1 MTGEIVLDE
10 VFVPDENMLPNV
22 AGLGGPFGCLNNARY
37 GIAWGALGAAEFCWK
52 QARNYTLDRK
62 QFGRPLAANQ
72 LIQKKLADMQTEI
85 ALGLQACLR
94 LGRLKDEGH
103 AQPEMISLIKRNNC
117 GKALDIARVA
127 RDMHGGNGIVGR
139 VSRDP
144 PRHEPRGGQHLRGHA
159 RRPRADPRPR
169 ADRHP
174 GLHGRLTR
182 GPDDV
187 PFPPAGDIAIVVAGA
202 LVAGFVN
209 GLTGTGYALMALGFW
224 LQAMSPVTAA
234 PLVAL
239 CSVAG
244 HLQALRSI
252 WSGVRWPRLWPFLAA
267 GLLGVPLGTALL
279 EHVRVQPLKLGVGI
293 LLIFY
298 SAWMGLVRHP
308 PTVSGGG
315 RAADAAAGFAG
326 GVMGGMASLSGPVPT
341 IWVQL
346 RGWSKNEQRGVNQP
360 FNMAVLATALLA
372 AAVAGLLDRTF
383 LVWAIITVPTSLVGA
398 RLGLMLY
405 GRVNDAVFRQLV
417 LVLLGLSGLTLIV
430 SSLR

>member
-1 MTGEIVLDE
+1 M
-10 VFVPDENMLPNV
+10 
-22 AGLGGPFGCLNNARY
+22 
-37 GIAWGALGAAEFCWK
+37 
-52 QARNYTLDRK
+52 
-62 QFGRPLAANQ
+62 
-72 LIQKKLADMQTEI
+72 
-85 ALGLQACLR
+85 
-94 LGRLKDEGH
+94 
-103 AQPEMISLIKRNNC
+103 
-117 GKALDIARVA
+117 
-127 RDMHGGNGIVGR
+127 
-139 VSRDP
+139 
-144 PRHEPRGGQHLRGHA
+144 
-159 RRPRADPRPR
+159 
-169 ADRHP
+169 
-174 GLHGRLTR
+174 
-182 GPDDV
+182 

-326 GVMGGMASLSGPVPT
+326 GVMGGMASLSGPVPDD
-341 IWVQL
+341 L
-346 RGWSKNEQRGVNQP
+346 G
-360 FNMAVLATALLA
+360 A
-372 AAVAGLLDRTF
+372 AARLEQERAARRQPALQHGRAGHC
-383 LVWAIITVPTSLVGA
+383 PA
-398 RLGLMLY
+398 RRGRRRPARSDLPGLGDHQPCRPAWS
-405 GRVNDAVFRQLV
+405 GRGSA
-417 LVLLGLSGLTLIV
+417 
-430 SSLR
+430 